1 MIGPAIASNKDS
13 AEVIP
18 WPTSPMDG
26 FRSTWY
32 RLVVLLMT
40 LLVPFSWFT
49 TGPGNLAFAI
59 QVIGWTFV
67 LDPVLIDLVE
77 RFMPDSWFHV
87 PKRRTRHPPPA
98 RCLHLFPPARAL
110 RMEQRHRPSHL
121 ENGRLPAGHQGQPP
135 GPGQLSAARGRRSR
149 HLFRPPRAAGRGHA
163 LRRVPVER
171 AVGAAAGRGGPPL
184 PDPAAALDPA
194 PPPASARPRSGRYFL
209 KAPGQNRPCPDVP
222 YKTISVFCARFN
234 N

>member
-1 MIGPAIASNKDS
+1 
-13 AEVIP
+13 
-18 WPTSPMDG
+18 MDG

-87 PKRRTRHPPPA
+87 PKGERVIHRLLGVSIFSRLLELSGWNNVIVRPILKTERYRPGTKASLAVRANSARRGGGAHA
-98 RCLHLFPPARAL
+98 ICFALHVLL
-110 RMEQRHRPSHL
+110 
-121 ENGRLPAGHQGQPP
+121 
-135 GPGQLSAARGRRSR
+135 
-149 HLFRPPRAAGRGHA
+149 
-163 LRRVPVER
+163 
-171 AVGAAAGRGGPPL
+171 AAATLFAGYPWNALWVLLPGVVAHLYPTLLQRSILLRLQPL
-184 PDPAAALDPA
+184 LDRAPAAT
-194 PPPASARPRSGRYFL
+194 S
-209 KAPGQNRPCPDVP
+209 
-222 YKTISVFCARFN
+222 
-234 N
+234 

>member
-1 MIGPAIASNKDS
+1 MG
-13 AEVIP
+13 
-18 WPTSPMDG
+18 G

-32 RLVVLLMT
+32 RLAVLLMT

-87 PKRRTRHPPPA
+87 PQGERVIHRLLGVSIFSRLLELSGWNNVIVRPILKTEGYRSGTKASLAVRANSARRGGGAHA
-98 RCLHLFPPARAL
+98 ICFALHVL
-110 RMEQRHRPSHL
+110 
-121 ENGRLPAGHQGQPP
+121 
-135 GPGQLSAARGRRSR
+135 
-149 HLFRPPRAAGRGHA
+149 AGRGHG

-171 AVGAAAGRGGPPL
+171 AVGAAAGRGCPPL
-184 PDPAAALDPA
+184 PDPTAALHPA
-194 PPPASARPRSGRYFL
+194 PPPASARPRSGRAL
-209 KAPGQNRPCPDVP
+209 V
-222 YKTISVFCARFN
+222 
-234 N
+234 